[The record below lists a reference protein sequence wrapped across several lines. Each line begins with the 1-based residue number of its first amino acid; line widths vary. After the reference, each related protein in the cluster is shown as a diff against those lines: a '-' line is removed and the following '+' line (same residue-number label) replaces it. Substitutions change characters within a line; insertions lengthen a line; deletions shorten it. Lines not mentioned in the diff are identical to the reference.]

1 MSYARLPTTCLR
13 SIGRFLLFGFI
24 AVGAL
29 AASAVPARAE
39 AIVTLAAIAGHYN
52 VFVLGSMGAAASP
65 YTSDSDGPMAVG
77 GNLFL
82 QDFAVAS
89 SSANGGP
96 ALVVGGNVTQT
107 RGTINGA
114 VFVGGN
120 ANFTTNAG
128 GTTVNGNLNVL
139 GTLVSAPTQVT
150 GTTSTGAGAGPLPIN
165 FQAVGND
172 LKAAS
177 LALTTTSY
185 TSQGMAGTVVQN
197 GAQLTLNGS
206 GTGLNFFVLTTAQ
219 LAQLGSGSFTINLP
233 AGATA
238 IINVS
243 GQAAQ
248 IGNPGNFGFFY
259 NGATSDHVLFNFYEA
274 TTLSMQSFNGS
285 ILAPLAT
292 VTFTNGQMNGSLMAG
307 AVNSITY
314 QNGEFHNVLFDG
326 LLPTPPVTTT
336 AVPEPASL
344 MVLGTACLLLLL
356 VARIRRPTRAT
367 GFDLTARASGPR
379 AGLL

>member
-1 MSYARLPTTCLR
+1 MSSARLPTTASR
-13 SIGRFLLFGFI
+13 SIGSLLLLGSISF
-24 AVGAL
+24 GAL
-29 AASAVPARAE
+29 AVSALPVRAE
-39 AIVTLAAIAGHYN
+39 AIVTLAAIAGQYN
-52 VFVLGSMGAAASP
+52 VFVLGSMGTSGSP
-65 YTSDSDGPMAVG
+65 YTSDSEGPMAVG

-82 QDFAVAS
+82 QDFTVAS

-114 VFVGGN
+114 VFIGGN

-165 FQAVGND
+165 FQTVGDD

-177 LALTTTSY
+177 LALATAGY
-185 TSQGMAGTVVQN
+185 TSQGLPGTVVQN
-197 GAQLTLNGS
+197 GSQFTLT
-206 GTGLNFFVLTTAQ
+206 GTGAGINFFSMTTAQ
-219 LAQLGSGSFTINLP
+219 LSQLGSGSFTINLP

-243 GQAAQ
+243 GQTAQ
-248 IGNPGNFGFFY
+248 IGSPGNFGFFY
-259 NGATSDHVLFNFYEA
+259 NGVAADHVLFNFFEA
-274 TTLSMQSFNGS
+274 TTLSMQSFDGS

-292 VTFTNGQMNGSLMAG
+292 VTFTNGQMNGALMAG
-307 AVNSITY
+307 AVNSLTY
-314 QNGEFHNVLFDG
+314 QNGEFHNVLFEG
-326 LLPTPPVTTT
+326 LLPTPPATTT
-336 AVPEPASL
+336 QITPVPEPASL
-344 MVLGTACLLLLL
+344 LMFGAAGLILLL
-356 VARIRRPTRAT
+356 VGAVLRPAPS
-367 GFDLTARASGPR
+367 SGPR
-379 AGLL
+379 ESVR